1 MTAARATVPRPR
13 PLDAD
18 APEMELWRDL
28 TPSSV
33 QRLLLAALESFA
45 QKGYHGTTTRDIAQR
60 AAMSPAAIYMHYK
73 SKEQLLYQISRATH
87 EAMLREM
94 REVFARP
101 GTPPERLRALVC
113 AHTRFHATMHTATRV
128 ANYELHALEPAH
140 LEEMRVLRRGM
151 ESVMREALR
160 LGAVSGDFEV
170 ADVDGTNRAVLSMG
184 IDVSRWYSQR
194 GRLSAEQL
202 GDLHAD
208 MVLRM
213 VGRPVAVP
221 RAVRKPAAAGR
232 LRASR

>member
-1 MTAARATVPRPR
+1 
-13 PLDAD
+13 
-18 APEMELWRDL
+18 MELWRDL
-28 TPSSV
+28 TPASV
-33 QRLLLAALESFA
+33 QRLLLAALDSFA
-45 QKGYHGTTTRDIAQR
+45 RKGYHGTTTRDIAQR
-60 AAMSPAAIYMHYK
+60 AAMSPAAIYMHYD

-101 GTPPERLRALVC
+101 GTPTERLRALVS

-160 LGAVSGDFEV
+160 LGAVSGDFEI

-184 IDVSRWYSQR
+184 IDVSRWFSRR
-194 GRLSAEQL
+194 GRLTAEQL
-202 GDLHAD
+202 GELHAD

-213 VGRPVAVP
+213 VAMPAQAATRTA
-221 RAVRKPAAAGR
+221 RKPAAAGR